1 MSLRAFRSR
10 SQASSPQAP
19 SPPTPG
25 QVTSW
30 RVIFFGNAPLVAF
43 FLPIAYL
50 VLPNQNDPAQSM
62 AEARGRAATLKE
74 AAKNETGGLVPVPT
88 PARAAPAPASH
99 PIEPTPELEVTTDEG
114 CEPSASVSRSAS
126 VGSTESTAESF
137 SEAIR
142 TRLSLDEIRSAEGR
156 DPVDAPSAAPA
167 EAVQEGTS
175 SATEAAP
182 AKLKFDW
189 SGTLLLALLFG
200 CLLLGFN
207 RAGNE

>member
-1 MSLRAFRSR
+1 ML
-10 SQASSPQAP
+10 
-19 SPPTPG
+19 PPPPG

-74 AAKNETGGLVPVPT
+74 AAKTGGLVPAPT

-99 PIEPTPELEVTTDEG
+99 PIEPTPEPLGTLEVTTDEG

-167 EAVQEGTS
+167 EAVQEGAS
-175 SATEAAP
+175 SATEAEP
-182 AKLKFDW
+182 AKPKFDW